1 MLIFQM
7 VTYRLDQASTRVR
20 LGERVGSWSPVEGG
34 AALSTA
40 SIGPQ
45 PSRPMRS
52 IGLTVALSTNFGQAK
67 LMSVFHPKRTL
78 ADHKDRHADLIS
90 PLLSHC
96 GHSTELTLW
105 NTKMR
110 A

>member
-1 MLIFQM
+1 MLMFQM
-7 VTYRLDQASTRVR
+7 ETYCLDQASIRVR
-20 LGERVGSWSPVEGG
+20 LGERVGSWTPIEGG

-67 LMSVFHPKRTL
+67 LMSAFHPFLPL
-78 ADHKDRHADLIS
+78 AA
-90 PLLSHC
+90 
-96 GHSTELTLW
+96 
-105 NTKMR
+105 
-110 A
+110 